1 MSSSTAM
8 CWWRP
13 LCPSAALARPCCCTP
28 RTQVGSVGNRG
39 RRNRNLLPG
48 GWCHPHLLLWV
59 LCCVLLLGVSAS
71 ASTTDELQ
79 KELLKFLG
87 MRKPA
92 QHAVPTRV
100 PQYMHQLYKEQQIF
114 NHAAPQATDF
124 HYRHAVPPDTVRSIA
139 NITEIEDVK
148 NVRPGVGRIRIKF
161 ALDGLSSSERL
172 HTAQLRVTHSP
183 DAGAGEDLGHDHPN
197 SVMGNFV
204 DYDKHKYKKEQLPYM
219 NYIRVYDV
227 VRTLEDGDIVL
238 RLLDTVLVDR
248 RESGV
253 LTLDVGPAV
262 ERWVRKPHMNN
273 GLVLEM
279 DPFNKNEY
287 SRSSDSFDKLE
298 MSRLRIR
305 RDAHTDNNT
314 WHEVRPSVVVFSDDG
329 KPKQRVKRAKPTAP
343 YEKCRRHPLYVE
355 FKLVD
360 WHDWIVAPPGY
371 QAFFCDGECSFPL
384 SEHMNA
390 TNHAIIQTL
399 VNSKYP
405 ERVPT
410 ACCIPTELSPISLL
424 YVDEFS
430 NVVLKNYQNMVVEAC
445 GCL

>member
-1 MSSSTAM
+1 MKKIQKISKFKLEWRLSSKFEESTRTCLIIDNLRISRQGRYAEPDLSGYEYVFYAAKSDLKHASFSYVINIM
-8 CWWRP
+8 NLKSKTISQKCINSLEEKTFRSSA
-13 LCPSAALARPCCCTP
+13 PSYL
-28 RTQVGSVGNRG
+28 SVIS
-39 RRNRNLLPG
+39 PI
-48 GWCHPHLLLWV
+48 HF
-59 LCCVLLLGVSAS
+59 
-71 ASTTDELQ
+71 Q
-79 KELLKFLG
+79 
-87 MRKPA
+87 
-92 QHAVPTRV
+92 
-100 PQYMHQLYKEQQIF
+100 
-114 NHAAPQATDF
+114 
-124 HYRHAVPPDTVRSIA
+124 
-139 NITEIEDVK
+139 DVK